1 MDGAVIAKI
10 ALAAAAY
17 AIDRPYDYLVPAELE
32 GRAVPGVRVLVPFGR
47 GNKRTEGIVLA
58 MSGELPEGKRL
69 KEVFSV
75 LDDAPVLDGQGLKLC
90 LWMRERYFCTVY
102 DAARAMLPAGLW
114 FSIRDSYHIASGVD
128 REASYAA
135 AGRSRRAVQIL
146 DLIWACGGSAEVG
159 QIHAALGA
167 ADPAPAL
174 KLLTEQGAITL
185 ETSAQRGV
193 GDKREKVASLAVP
206 AEEALAHVTPRRRSA
221 PLRYAVVELLS
232 TVGSASVKEICYFTG
247 ASTPTIKSLVKSGLV
262 TLEERE
268 VFRGGHEEAD
278 GPTAPPP
285 VLNEEQEMAFQTLD
299 GLCRSPKPAVALL
312 YGVTGSGKTQVYLR
326 LIRAALDRGQTAM
339 VLVPEIALTPQ
350 LLRIFTAHFG
360 SDVAVLHSSLRAGE
374 RYDEWKRLRSGLAR
388 VALGTRSAVFAPLE
402 NLGLIILDE
411 EQEGSYKSENTP
423 RYHAREIAKYR
434 CAKAGGLLVLGSAT
448 PSVETMYLAKT
459 GVYHL
464 VTLTKRY
471 NERALPAVYI
481 SDMKEELRSG
491 NGTSI
496 GTLLHRELEAN
507 LEREEQSI
515 LFLNRRGASRMVSC
529 GECGEVPV
537 CPRCSVHLTYHS
549 ANHRLMCH
557 YCGHSE
563 PLPEACPVC
572 GGALNFIGAGTQKVQ
587 SELEELFP
595 GVEIL
600 RMDADTV
607 SAADGHQKLL
617 DRFQRKKVPILV
629 GTQMVT
635 KGLDFENVT
644 LVGVVAAALA
654 LYVDSFRASERTFS
668 LLTQV
673 VGRAGR
679 GEKTGRAVIQTY
691 TPDNDVI
698 RCAAVQDYD
707 RFYAQEIDLRR
718 LMDYPPFRD
727 VFVLTASGVDESAVL
742 RKCQKLRRSL
752 ESWAAA
758 WSDYDTRPRLLGPAP
773 AAVAKVNNRY
783 RYRLTLL
790 CQNTKEVRQ
799 LIAGLLQAAADD
811 REIRGVSVFADVNP
825 YD

>member
-32 GRAVPGVRVLVPFGR
+32 GRVVPGVRVLVPFGR

-58 MSGELPEGKRL
+58 LSGELPEGKWL
-69 KEVFSV
+69 KEVFAV
-75 LDDAPVLDGQGLKLC
+75 LDDAPVLDKQSLKLC

-135 AGRSRRAVQIL
+135 AGRSHRAAQIL
-146 DLIWACGGSAEVG
+146 DLIWACGGSAELG
-159 QIHAALGA
+159 QIHAALGT

-174 KLLTEQGAITL
+174 KLLTEQGVLTL

-206 AEEALAHVTPRRRSA
+206 AEEAMAHVTPRRRSA

-247 ASTPTIKSLVKSGLV
+247 ASGPTIKSLVKSGLV

-268 VFRGGHEEAD
+268 VFRGGHEVAD
-278 GPTAPPP
+278 GPAAPPP
-285 VLNEEQEMAFQTLD
+285 VLNGEQEAAFQTLD
-299 GLCRSPKPAVALL
+299 GLCRSTEPAVALL

-448 PSVETMYLAKT
+448 PSVETMYLART
-459 GVYHL
+459 GVYRL

-496 GTLLHRELEAN
+496 GSLLRRELEAN
-507 LEREEQSI
+507 LERGEQSI

-572 GGALNFIGAGTQKVQ
+572 GGTLNFIGAGTQKVQ

-629 GTQMVT
+629 GTQMVA

-644 LVGVVAAALA
+644 LVGVVAADLA

-707 RFYAQEIDLRR
+707 CFYAQEIDLRR

-727 VFVLTASGVDESAVL
+727 VFVLTASGTDESAVL

-752 ESWAAA
+752 ESWATA

-790 CQNTKEVRQ
+790 CQNTREVRQ

>member
-1 MDGAVIAKI
+1 
-10 ALAAAAY
+10 
-17 AIDRPYDYLVPAELE
+17 
-32 GRAVPGVRVLVPFGR
+32 
-47 GNKRTEGIVLA
+47 
-58 MSGELPEGKRL
+58 MSG
-69 KEVFSV
+69 
-75 LDDAPVLDGQGLKLC
+75 LC
-90 LWMRERYFCTVY
+90 LPF
-102 DAARAMLPAGLW
+102 
-114 FSIRDSYHIASGVD
+114 
-128 REASYAA
+128 
-135 AGRSRRAVQIL
+135 
-146 DLIWACGGSAEVG
+146 
-159 QIHAALGA
+159 
-167 ADPAPAL
+167 
-174 KLLTEQGAITL
+174 
-185 ETSAQRGV
+185 
-193 GDKREKVASLAVP
+193 
-206 AEEALAHVTPRRRSA
+206 
-221 PLRYAVVELLS
+221 
-232 TVGSASVKEICYFTG
+232 
-247 ASTPTIKSLVKSGLV
+247 
-262 TLEERE
+262 
-268 VFRGGHEEAD
+268 
-278 GPTAPPP
+278 
-285 VLNEEQEMAFQTLD
+285 
-299 GLCRSPKPAVALL
+299 
-312 YGVTGSGKTQVYLR
+312 
-326 LIRAALDRGQTAM
+326 
-339 VLVPEIALTPQ
+339 
-350 LLRIFTAHFG
+350 IF
-360 SDVAVLHSSLRAGE
+360 
-374 RYDEWKRLRSGLAR
+374 
-388 VALGTRSAVFAPLE
+388 
-402 NLGLIILDE
+402 
-411 EQEGSYKSENTP
+411 
-423 RYHAREIAKYR
+423 
-434 CAKAGGLLVLGSAT
+434 
-448 PSVETMYLAKT
+448 
-459 GVYHL
+459 
-464 VTLTKRY
+464 
-471 NERALPAVYI
+471 
-481 SDMKEELRSG
+481 
-491 NGTSI
+491 GTSI
-496 GTLLHRELEAN
+496 GTLLRRELEAN
-507 LEREEQSI
+507 LERGEQSI
-515 LFLNRRGASRMVSC
+515 LFLNRRGASRMISC

-629 GTQMVT
+629 GTQMVA

-644 LVGVVAAALA
+644 LVGVVAADLA

-679 GEKTGRAVIQTY
+679 GEKAGRAVIQTY

-727 VFVLTASGVDESAVL
+727 VFVLTASGADESAVL
-742 RKCQKLRRSL
+742 RKCQRLRRSL

-758 WSDYDTRPRLLGPAP
+758 WSDYDMRPRLLGPAP